1 MNISTLIINTMNT
14 LYYFNTFILYNVI
27 LHIYL
32 LTLLQLGLPLKFRPF
47 EGRDFVWFTAV
58 LLME

>member
-1 MNISTLIINTMNT
+1 MNT
-14 LYYFNTFILYNVI
+14 RYYFNTFIIIQCYI
-27 LHIYL
+27 AYL